1 MSKLIIYVCVHKKDE
16 RTRSYAPYVPI
27 HGGKKLHPEM
37 ELGFIGDDTGDNI
50 SDKNPMYSEWSVI
63 YWIWKNCH
71 DVEYVGLNHY
81 RRYFNKDITQD
92 NIKAIMGKADLI
104 AVKRTNKSKR
114 SRLDDLGMMTSLEDA
129 YLFADSVLSI
139 HPECKNAL
147 LEYLYNSTES
157 FPFSMFI
164 MKRELFEDYCKFVF
178 PILFDLEKR
187 IKKHGYSRQSR
198 AIGYFGEF
206 SLGLFIYYRKLKVKG
221 IEITGTDELGNKIH
235 RIINRIYKFYYRLPE
250 FFLSMPKDI
259 IVPDVIKTG
268 LKNDGIL
275 LQKLK

>member
-1 MSKLIIYVCVHKKDE
+1 MSKLNIYVCVHKKDE

-27 HGGKKLHPEM
+27 HGGKKLHPEI

-129 YLFADSVLSI
+129 YLFADSILSI
-139 HPECKNAL
+139 YPDSKAAL
-147 LEYLYNSTES
+147 LKYLCNSTES

-164 MKRELFEDYCKFVF
+164 MKRALF
-178 PILFDLEKR
+178 
-187 IKKHGYSRQSR
+187 
-198 AIGYFGEF
+198 
-206 SLGLFIYYRKLKVKG
+206 
-221 IEITGTDELGNKIH
+221 
-235 RIINRIYKFYYRLPE
+235 
-250 FFLSMPKDI
+250 
-259 IVPDVIKTG
+259 
-268 LKNDGIL
+268 
-275 LQKLK
+275 